1 MYFTTLTKCLNEK
14 HLCSFFLHVPLLENY
29 SMEKQENFFRN
40 LIDTFEGLYLK
51 GNEEKRKKIL
61 ELEIDEE
68 NDEHIDEWN
77 KKDKEKEEKKEKE
90 DNKEKEIEEKE
101 EKEIEEKEEN
111 KEKEEKEEKKEKEEK
126 EEKNNEV
133 DKSNKE
139 SENKNAK
146 INPDS
151 DNKIL
156 TLNNNPRETKREEL
170 PNVQATN
177 KNINIVTKRPS
188 LGRARTNAEQF
199 DLDLYKSRILEFHN
213 ELRQKHNSPPLNEN
227 EVLNDLA
234 SSYAESLSIKAQTEK
249 DNYQKYNEEILG
261 ENIFIS
267 EYKTPEY
274 VINKISDEKKNYDFS
289 ENKFSKST
297 GHFTQAIWKGTTD
310 FGCGFCADKDKK
322 KYNVVLLYY
331 PAGNILGEFSQNV
344 TSEKVE

>member
-1 MYFTTLTKCLNEK
+1 MGCLSDPNGNTLKDVNGAETNLENEK
-14 HLCSFFLHVPLLENY
+14 VKVGCCG
-29 SMEKQENFFRN
+29 EKKFKE
-40 LIDTFEGLYLK
+40 K
-51 GNEEKRKKIL
+51 EEKVEKK
-61 ELEIDEE
+61 E
-68 NDEHIDEWN
+68 
-77 KKDKEKEEKKEKE
+77 KEKEEKKEKE
-90 DNKEKEIEEKE
+90 KEEKKENKEKEIEEKKEKE
-101 EKEIEEKEEN
+101 EKVEKEEKKEN
-111 KEKEEKEEKKEKEEK
+111 KEKKKEEKKEKEEK
-126 EEKNNEV
+126 VEKEEKKEKNNEI

-170 PNVQATN
+170 PNVQATT

-274 VINKISDEKKNYDFS
+274 VINKILDEKNNYDFS

-310 FGCGFCADKDKK
+310 FGCGFWADKDKK

-344 TSEKVE
+344 NSEKVE